1 MRVFTQVASPRRRRQ
16 YQFSMVAFS
25 HPLWRFLCL
34 YGALYAGF
42 GVLSPYLPTL
52 LESRNLG
59 PEAIALVLGA
69 GTAIR
74 LIAGPVAG
82 RLADILDAPKAVLAA
97 CSVAAA
103 LIALAYLQGTGLL
116 LLFVVGVLQ
125 SAALAPLAP
134 LTDTLALASAAPHPS
149 EGSAQQRFHY
159 GWLRGGGSA
168 AFICGTLLSGQA
180 IAQFGITAAV
190 WLSAGLL
197 TATAFAARLVP
208 VLTLAIK
215 NAARPVVADGAVR
228 GFAALLR
235 LPSYR
240 RIIFVAALILGSH
253 AMHDSFA
260 VIRWEAAGIGPNTI
274 GALWSMSV
282 AAEVVV
288 FLFIGRPLLD
298 RIGPAHAAM
307 IAAAAGALRWVI
319 MAETTWLPALAA
331 VQPLHGL
338 TFALLH
344 LTCMRLLA
352 QCAPR
357 HLEATALTV
366 YGTVGI
372 GLPTALLIIGSGQLY
387 SHFGAKGFF
396 VMAALCAVAVP
407 FARTLREPS

>member
-1 MRVFTQVASPRRRRQ
+1 MT
-16 YQFSMVAFS
+16 AFFDS
-25 HPLWRFLCL
+25 ALCRFLIL
-34 YGALYAGF
+34 YGVLYAGF
-42 GVLSPYLPTL
+42 GVQSPYLPSL

-59 PEAIALVLGA
+59 PEGIALVLGA

-74 LIAGPVAG
+74 LIAGPIAG

-97 CSVAAA
+97 CSAAAA
-103 LIALAYLQGTGLL
+103 LIVLGYLQGTGLL
-116 LLFVVGVLQ
+116 LLFVVSVLQ

-134 LTDTLALASAAPHPS
+134 LTDTLALASAAPHRS

-159 GWLRGGGSA
+159 GWLRGAGSA
-168 AFICGTLLSGQA
+168 AFICGTLLSGEA
-180 IAQFGITAAV
+180 IAQFGINAAV
-190 WLSAGLL
+190 WLNAGLL
-197 TATAFAARLVP
+197 TAAAFAARLVP
-208 VLTLAIK
+208 ILPLPTK
-215 NAARPVVADGAVR
+215 DAARPVVADGAVQAF
-228 GFAALLR
+228 GALLR
-235 LPSYR
+235 LPLYR
-240 RIIFVAALILGSH
+240 RIILVAALILGSH

-260 VIRWEAAGIGPNTI
+260 VIRWEAAGVGPSTV
-274 GALWSMSV
+274 GVLWSISV

-298 RIGPAHAAM
+298 RIGPARAAM
-307 IAAAAGALRWVI
+307 LAAGAGVLRWVI

-352 QCAPR
+352 QCVPG

-387 SHFGAKGFF
+387 SRFGAEGFF
-396 VMAALCAVAVP
+396 VMAALCAAALP
-407 FARTLREPS
+407 LARNLREPS

>member
-1 MRVFTQVASPRRRRQ
+1 
-16 YQFSMVAFS
+16 MVAFPS
-25 HPLWRFLCL
+25 HLLLRFLIL

-42 GVLSPYLPTL
+42 GVLSPYLPSL

-59 PEAIALVLGA
+59 PEAIASLLGA

-74 LIAGPVAG
+74 LIAGPMAG
-82 RLADILDAPKAVLAA
+82 RLADIFDAPKAVLAA

-103 LIALAYLQGTGLL
+103 LIVLGYLQGTGLL
-116 LLFVVGVLQ
+116 LLFVVSVFQ

-134 LTDTLALASAAPHPS
+134 LTDTLALASAAPHRS
-149 EGSAQQRFHY
+149 AGSVKQRFHY
-159 GWLRGGGSA
+159 GWLRGAGSA
-168 AFICGTLLSGQA
+168 AFICGTLLSGEA

-190 WLSAGLL
+190 WLNTGFL
-197 TATAFAARLVP
+197 TAAAFAARLVP
-208 VLTLAIK
+208 VLPLPTK
-215 NAARPVVADGAVR
+215 DSARPEVADGAVR
-228 GFAALLR
+228 AFGALLR
-235 LPSYR
+235 LPLYR
-240 RIIFVAALILGSH
+240 RIVFVAALILGSH

-260 VIRWEAAGIGPNTI
+260 VIRWEAAGVGPSTV
-274 GALWSMSV
+274 GMLWSMSV

-298 RIGPAHAAM
+298 RIGPARAAM
-307 IAAAAGALRWVI
+307 LAAATGILRWVM

-352 QCAPR
+352 QCVPG

-372 GLPTALLIIGSGQLY
+372 GLPTTLLIIGSGQLY
-387 SHFGAKGFF
+387 SHFGANGFF
-396 VMAALCAVAVP
+396 VMAALCAAALP
-407 FARTLREPS
+407 LARNLREPS

>member
-1 MRVFTQVASPRRRRQ
+1 MI
-16 YQFSMVAFS
+16 AFPS
-25 HPLWRFLCL
+25 HALWRFLIL

-42 GVLSPYLPTL
+42 GVQSPYLPSL

-59 PEAIALVLGA
+59 PQAIALLLGA

-74 LIAGPVAG
+74 LIAGPVAA
-82 RLADILDAPKAVLAA
+82 RLSDILDAPKAVLAA
-97 CSVAAA
+97 CSAAAA
-103 LIALAYLQGTGLL
+103 LIALGYLRGTGLF
-116 LLFVVGVLQ
+116 LLFVVSVFQ

-134 LTDTLALASAAPHPS
+134 LTDRLALPSAVPHRS
-149 EGSAQQRFHY
+149 AGSAQRRFHY
-159 GWLRGGGSA
+159 GWLRGAGSA
-168 AFICGTLLSGQA
+168 AFICGTLLSGEA

-190 WLSAGLL
+190 WLNAGLL
-197 TATAFAARLVP
+197 SAAAFAARLVP
-208 VLTLAIK
+208 VLPLPTK
-215 NAARPVVADGAVR
+215 DAARPVVADGAVR
-228 GFAALLR
+228 AFGALLR
-235 LPSYR
+235 LPLYR
-240 RIIFVAALILGSH
+240 RIVFVAALILGSH

-260 VIRWEAAGIGPNTI
+260 VIRWEAAGIRPGTV
-274 GALWSMSV
+274 GVLWSMSV

-298 RIGPAHAAM
+298 RIGPARAAM
-307 IAAAAGALRWVI
+307 LAAAAGILRWVM

-352 QCAPR
+352 QCVPA

-387 SHFGAKGFF
+387 SHFGANGFF
-396 VMAALCAVAVP
+396 VMAALCAAALP
-407 FARTLREPS
+407 LARNLREPS

>member
-1 MRVFTQVASPRRRRQ
+1 MYMA
-16 YQFSMVAFS
+16 AFPS
-25 HPLWRFLCL
+25 HPLWCFLIL

-42 GVLSPYLPTL
+42 GVQSPYLPSL

-59 PEAIALVLGA
+59 LETIALVLGA

-74 LIAGPVAG
+74 LIAGPIAG

-97 CSVAAA
+97 CSAAAA
-103 LIALAYLQGTGLL
+103 LIVLGYLQGTGLL
-116 LLFVVGVLQ
+116 LLVVVSVLQ
-125 SAALAPLAP
+125 SVALAPLAP
-134 LTDTLALASAAPHPS
+134 LTDTLALASAAPHRS

-159 GWLRGGGSA
+159 GWLRGAGSA
-168 AFICGTLLSGQA
+168 AFICGTLLSGEA

-190 WLSAGLL
+190 WLNAGLL
-197 TATAFAARLVP
+197 TAAAFAARLVP
-208 VLTLAIK
+208 VLQLPTK
-215 NAARPVVADGAVR
+215 HAARPVVADGAVR
-228 GFAALLR
+228 AFGALLR
-235 LPSYR
+235 LPLYR
-240 RIIFVAALILGSH
+240 RIVFVAALILGSH

-260 VIRWEAAGIGPNTI
+260 VIRWEAAGVGPSTV
-274 GALWSMSV
+274 GVLWSMSV
-282 AAEVVV
+282 AAEVVI

-298 RIGPAHAAM
+298 RIGPAFAAM
-307 IAAAAGALRWVI
+307 LAAAAGILRWVI

-352 QCAPR
+352 QCVPG

-387 SHFGAKGFF
+387 NHFGANGFL
-396 VMAALCAVAVP
+396 VMAALCAAALP
-407 FARTLREPS
+407 LARNLREPS

>member
-1 MRVFTQVASPRRRRQ
+1 
-16 YQFSMVAFS
+16 MVAFS

-103 LIALAYLQGTGLL
+103 LIALGYLQGTGLL

-149 EGSAQQRFHY
+149 EDSAQQRFHY

-215 NAARPVVADGAVR
+215 NAARPVAADGAVR

-298 RIGPAHAAM
+298 RIGPGSCRNDRRRGRCPTLGDNGRDYVASGSCRGPATTRAYIRAVAPDLHAASRAM
-307 IAAAAGALRWVI
+307 RASSPGSNRIDGLRNRW
-319 MAETTWLPALAA
+319 
-331 VQPLHGL
+331 HRL
-338 TFALLH
+338 TNGTLDN
-344 LTCMRLLA
+344 RL
-352 QCAPR
+352 R
-357 HLEATALTV
+357 
-366 YGTVGI
+366 
-372 GLPTALLIIGSGQLY
+372 PTL
-387 SHFGAKGFF
+387 
-396 VMAALCAVAVP
+396 
-407 FARTLREPS
+407 

>member
-1 MRVFTQVASPRRRRQ
+1 
-16 YQFSMVAFS
+16 MVAFPS
-25 HPLWRFLCL
+25 HPLWRFLIL

-42 GVLSPYLPTL
+42 GVQSPYLPSL

-74 LIAGPVAG
+74 LIAGPIAG
-82 RLADILDAPKAVLAA
+82 RLSDVLDAPKTVLAA
-97 CSVAAA
+97 CSAAAA
-103 LIALAYLQGTGLL
+103 LIVLGYLQKTALL
-116 LLFVVGVLQ
+116 LLLVVGVLQ

-134 LTDTLALASAAPHPS
+134 LTDTLALASAAPHLS

-159 GWLRGGGSA
+159 GWLRGAGSA
-168 AFICGTLLSGQA
+168 AFICGTLLSGEA
-180 IAQFGITAAV
+180 IAQFGISAAV
-190 WLSAGLL
+190 FLNAGLL
-197 TATAFAARLVP
+197 TAAAFAARLVP
-208 VLTLAIK
+208 VLPLPTK
-215 NAARPVVADGAVR
+215 DAARTVVADGAVR
-228 GFAALLR
+228 AFGALLR
-235 LPSYR
+235 LPLYR
-240 RIIFVAALILGSH
+240 RIVFVAALILGSH

-260 VIRWEAAGIGPNTI
+260 VIRWEAAGVGPSMV
-274 GALWSMSV
+274 GVLWSMSV

-298 RIGPAHAAM
+298 RIGPARAAM
-307 IAAAAGALRWVI
+307 LAAAAGILRWVI

-352 QCAPR
+352 QCVPG

-387 SHFGAKGFF
+387 SHFGANGFF
-396 VMAALCAVAVP
+396 VMAALCAAALP
-407 FARTLREPS
+407 LARNLREPS

>member
-1 MRVFTQVASPRRRRQ
+1 
-16 YQFSMVAFS
+16 MVAFS

-103 LIALAYLQGTGLL
+103 LIALGYLQGTGLL

-228 GFAALLR
+228 GFAELLR

-298 RIGPAHAAM
+298 RIACPTLGDNGRDYVASGSCRDPATTRAHIRAVAPDLHAASRAM
-307 IAAAAGALRWVI
+307 RASSPGSNRIDGLRNRW
-319 MAETTWLPALAA
+319 
-331 VQPLHGL
+331 HRL
-338 TFALLH
+338 TNGTLDN
-344 LTCMRLLA
+344 RL
-352 QCAPR
+352 R
-357 HLEATALTV
+357 
-366 YGTVGI
+366 
-372 GLPTALLIIGSGQLY
+372 PTL
-387 SHFGAKGFF
+387 
-396 VMAALCAVAVP
+396 
-407 FARTLREPS
+407 

>member
-1 MRVFTQVASPRRRRQ
+1 
-16 YQFSMVAFS
+16 MVAFPS
-25 HPLWRFLCL
+25 HPLWRFLIL

-42 GVLSPYLPTL
+42 GVQSPYLPSL

-74 LIAGPVAG
+74 LIAGPIAG
-82 RLADILDAPKAVLAA
+82 RLSDVFDAPKTVLAG
-97 CSVAAA
+97 CSGAAA
-103 LIALAYLQGTGLL
+103 LIVLGYLQKTALL

-134 LTDTLALASAAPHPS
+134 LTDTLALASAAPHLS

-159 GWLRGGGSA
+159 GWLRGTGSA
-168 AFICGTLLSGQA
+168 AFICGTLLSGEA
-180 IAQFGITAAV
+180 IAQFGISAAV
-190 WLSAGLL
+190 FLNAGLL
-197 TATAFAARLVP
+197 TAAAFAARLVP
-208 VLTLAIK
+208 VLPRPTK
-215 NAARPVVADGAVR
+215 NAARTVVADS
-228 GFAALLR
+228 AARAFGELLR
-235 LPSYR
+235 LPLYR
-240 RIIFVAALILGSH
+240 RIVLVAALILGSH

-260 VIRWEAAGIGPNTI
+260 VIRWEAAGVGPSMV
-274 GALWSMSV
+274 GVLWSMSV

-298 RIGPAHAAM
+298 RIGPARAAM
-307 IAAAAGALRWVI
+307 LSAAAGILRWVI

-352 QCAPR
+352 QCVPG

-387 SHFGAKGFF
+387 SHFGANGFF
-396 VMAALCAVAVP
+396 VMAALCAAALP
-407 FARTLREPS
+407 LARNLREPS

>member
-103 LIALAYLQGTGLL
+103 LIALGYLQGTGLL

-168 AFICGTLLSGQA
+168 AFICGT
-180 IAQFGITAAV
+180 
-190 WLSAGLL
+190 
-197 TATAFAARLVP
+197 
-208 VLTLAIK
+208 
-215 NAARPVVADGAVR
+215 
-228 GFAALLR
+228 
-235 LPSYR
+235 
-240 RIIFVAALILGSH
+240 
-253 AMHDSFA
+253 
-260 VIRWEAAGIGPNTI
+260 
-274 GALWSMSV
+274 
-282 AAEVVV
+282 
-288 FLFIGRPLLD
+288 
-298 RIGPAHAAM
+298 
-307 IAAAAGALRWVI
+307 
-319 MAETTWLPALAA
+319 
-331 VQPLHGL
+331 
-338 TFALLH
+338 
-344 LTCMRLLA
+344 
-352 QCAPR
+352 
-357 HLEATALTV
+357 
-366 YGTVGI
+366 
-372 GLPTALLIIGSGQLY
+372 
-387 SHFGAKGFF
+387 
-396 VMAALCAVAVP
+396 
-407 FARTLREPS
+407 

>member
-1 MRVFTQVASPRRRRQ
+1 MT
-16 YQFSMVAFS
+16 AFFDS
-25 HPLWRFLCL
+25 ALCRFLIL
-34 YGALYAGF
+34 YGVLYAGF
-42 GVLSPYLPTL
+42 GVQSPYLPSL

-59 PEAIALVLGA
+59 PEGIALVLGA

-74 LIAGPVAG
+74 LIAGPIAG

-103 LIALAYLQGTGLL
+103 LIVLGYLQGTGLL
-116 LLFVVGVLQ
+116 LLFVVSVLQ

-134 LTDTLALASAAPHPS
+134 LTDTLALASAAPHRS

-159 GWLRGGGSA
+159 GWLRGAGSA
-168 AFICGTLLSGQA
+168 AFICGTLLSGEA
-180 IAQFGITAAV
+180 IAQFGINAAV
-190 WLSAGLL
+190 WLNAGLL
-197 TATAFAARLVP
+197 TAAAFAARLVP
-208 VLTLAIK
+208 ILPLPTK
-215 NAARPVVADGAVR
+215 DAARPVVADGAVQAF
-228 GFAALLR
+228 GALLR
-235 LPSYR
+235 LPLYR
-240 RIIFVAALILGSH
+240 RIILVAALILGSH

-260 VIRWEAAGIGPNTI
+260 VIRWEAAGVGPSTV
-274 GALWSMSV
+274 GVLWSISV

-298 RIGPAHAAM
+298 RIGPARAAM
-307 IAAAAGALRWVI
+307 LAAGAGVLRWVI

-352 QCAPR
+352 QCVPG

-372 GLPTALLIIGSGQLY
+372 GLPTVLLIIGSGQLY
-387 SHFGAKGFF
+387 SRFGAEGFF
-396 VMAALCAVAVP
+396 VMAALCAAALP
-407 FARTLREPS
+407 LARNLREPS

>member
-1 MRVFTQVASPRRRRQ
+1 
-16 YQFSMVAFS
+16 MVAFPS
-25 HPLWRFLCL
+25 YPLSRFLIL
-34 YGALYAGF
+34 YGALYASF
-42 GVLSPYLPTL
+42 GVQSPYLPSL

-97 CSVAAA
+97 CSAAAA
-103 LIALAYLQGTGLL
+103 LIATGYLRATGSL
-116 LLFVVGVLQ
+116 LLFLVSVLQ

-134 LTDTLALASAAPHPS
+134 LTDTLALASAAPHQPK
-149 EGSAQQRFHY
+149 GSAQQGFHY
-159 GWLRGGGSA
+159 GWLRGAGSA
-168 AFICGTLLSGQA
+168 AFIFGTLLSGEA
-180 IAQFGITAAV
+180 IAQFGINAAV
-190 WLSAGLL
+190 LLNAGLL
-197 TATAFAARLVP
+197 TAAAFAARLVA
-208 VLTLAIK
+208 VLPRPTEG
-215 NAARPVVADGAVR
+215 AAPPVVDDGAVR
-228 GFAALLR
+228 AFGALLR
-235 LPSYR
+235 LPLYR
-240 RIIFVAALILGSH
+240 RIVFVAALILGSH

-260 VIRWEAAGIGPNTI
+260 VIRWEAAGIGPSMV
-274 GALWSMSV
+274 GALWSISV

-298 RIGPAHAAM
+298 RIGPARAAM
-307 IAAAAGALRWVI
+307 LAAAAGILRWVI

-352 QCAPR
+352 QCVPG

-387 SHFGAKGFF
+387 SHFAANGFF
-396 VMAALCAVAVP
+396 VMAALCAAALP
-407 FARTLREPS
+407 LARNLREPS